1 MIQLLDVRDVADVLR
16 ITPRAVYDLVES
28 RDASIR
34 LPVVRIGRR
43 VRFDP
48 DVLTTYIQ
56 AHAS

>member
-1 MIQLLDVRDVADVLR
+1 MVQLLDVRDVADVLR

-28 RDASIR
+28 RDPSSR

-43 VRFDP
+43 IRFDP